1 MPILGLQNS
10 VSGSAP
16 YSKFDRWSLDFDGTD
31 DYIDLG
37 DNKSF
42 IAAGN
47 FSIAFW
53 VKLNDGQESGTRY
66 FMGADKGDSTNEFY
80 IGYTSGGKLQ
90 FRLEGNNDTA
100 TAASDNVIFANGAN
114 PWIHIV
120 GTWEI
125 GASTGGDMKF
135 YVNGEHEFTYAMA
148 GITKSNWNA
157 YDPAENFYVGAENI
171 GGTNQG
177 EVGGRMS
184 DLAMYDTVLTAG
196 QITTIY
202 NGRAP
207 YNHKTGVASAN
218 LFGWWRMG
226 DGVENATGTTIYDA
240 STNSNNGTMTNM
252 DAADF
257 VEDTPE

>member
-157 YDPAENFYVGAENI
+157 YDNGQNIYIGARNNNGSIQSGITGHMCNVGIWERVLTQPEIKDIMFKNYAGLTSTNKTSLLHWWNLDEETNTS
-171 GGTNQG
+171 GESGTGGVKDSHGTNHG
-177 EVGGRMS
+177 T
-184 DLAMYDTVLTAG
+184 LA
-196 QITTIY
+196 
-202 NGRAP
+202 
-207 YNHKTGVASAN
+207 
-218 LFGWWRMG
+218 
-226 DGVENATGTTIYDA
+226 
-240 STNSNNGTMTNM
+240 
-252 DAADF
+252 
-257 VEDTPE
+257 